1 MTLSVKQ
8 ALCMATELR
17 SISDSS
23 LLDTEI
29 ILSFALSRSREYLRA
44 YDETQLTRL
53 EEDNFIKLF
62 NRRKLGEP
70 IAYIVE
76 KCSFWGF
83 DLFVNSSVLIP
94 RPETERLVEFALELA
109 SEREG
114 PICIADL
121 GTGSGAIALALARE
135 SAHWDIHAVEISD
148 AAMEVARINAR
159 ILGVNNIEFHMGSW
173 CDGLPDERFDL
184 IIANPPYIAQGDNNL
199 LAGDLSYEPP
209 IALVSEESGYSALN
223 EIVDK
228 SYGFLKNG
236 AWLLIEHGYDQQES
250 LLSRLESI
258 GYSDITGHKDFS
270 GLDRIV
276 MARGN
281 I

>member
-1 MTLSVKQ
+1 
-8 ALCMATELR
+8 MAAELR

-29 ILSFALSRSREYLRA
+29 ILSFVLSRSREYLRA
-44 YDETQLTRL
+44 YDEIQLTRL
-53 EEDNFIKLF
+53 EEDSFIKLF

-76 KCSFWGF
+76 KCSFWDF

-121 GTGSGAIALALARE
+121 GTGSGAIALALALENAR
-135 SAHWDIHAVEISD
+135 WDIHAVEISE
-148 AAMEVARINAR
+148 AALEVARINAR
-159 ILGVNNIEFHMGSW
+159 NLGVNNIEFHMGSW

-199 LAGDLSYEPP
+199 LAGDLSYEPR
-209 IALVSEESGYSALN
+209 IALVSAESGYSALN

-228 SYGFLKNG
+228 AYGFLKNG
-236 AWLLIEHGYDQQES
+236 AWLLIEHGYDQQET
-250 LLSRLESI
+250 LLSKLKCT
-258 GYSDITGHKDFS
+258 GYSDIVGHKDFS
-270 GLDRIV
+270 GVDRIV

>member
-1 MTLSVKQ
+1 
-8 ALCMATELR
+8 MATELR

-29 ILSFALSRSREYLRA
+29 ILSFVLSRSREYLRA
-44 YDETQLTRL
+44 YDEIQLTRL
-53 EEDNFIKLF
+53 EEDSFIKLF

-76 KCSFWGF
+76 KCSFWDF

-121 GTGSGAIALALARE
+121 GAGSGAIALALALENAR
-135 SAHWDIHAVEISD
+135 WDIHAVEISE

-199 LAGDLSYEPP
+199 LAGGLSYEPR

-236 AWLLIEHGYDQQES
+236 AWLLIEHGYDQQET
-250 LLSRLESI
+250 LLSRLEST

-270 GLDRIV
+270 GVDRIV